1 MQGHYD
7 DQIGGHVGYSPQDI
21 NNSQNSVVGSSGG
34 GGGGGIAGGAGGGI
48 IGTGS
53 VTGSVGGVVGVGGVA
68 GGINGGQ
75 GNRIENDTKDVSA
88 SHMTNNSHNEMI
100 INHNQPQAN

>member
-21 NNSQNSVVGSSGG
+21 NNSQNSVVGSRGG
-34 GGGGGIAGGAGGGI
+34 GNNGGDAGGAGGMMS
-48 IGTGS
+48 GS
-53 VTGSVGGVVGVGGVA
+53 MTGSVGGGVS

-100 INHNQPQAN
+100 INHN